1 VRGRKPHSTGK
12 ILIVWRKITM
22 GKVILVASGKGGTG
36 KTMFSVN
43 FGAVLAQRGKHVM
56 LIDLDMGLRNMDIY
70 LGMENKVVYNIMDV
84 ISGICRI
91 KKAMIKVDGFDTLY
105 FMAASPRR
113 DDRDITPLH
122 MEVLCSKLSKY
133 FDYIIIDCPAG
144 IGDMLDVALRPA
156 DQAVI
161 LTEPEAASLRDAD
174 VTERYIR
181 ENGVTN
187 TVFVINKV
195 RVDLM
200 KAGFVPS
207 PAAILNMFKNPVVG
221 MIQDD
226 DNIHISTN
234 KGIPIVCKRGTY
246 IEKNFQGIA
255 DKITG
260 LA

>member
-1 VRGRKPHSTGK
+1 
-12 ILIVWRKITM
+12 M
-22 GKVILVASGKGGTG
+22 GKVILVSSGKGGTG

-43 FGAVLAQRGKHVM
+43 LGAVLVQREKRVI

-84 ISGICRI
+84 VSGICRI

-122 MEVLCSKLSKY
+122 MEVLCSKLRRY

-156 DQAVI
+156 DQVVI
-161 LTEPEAASLRDAD
+161 VTEPEAASLRDAD

-187 TVFVINKV
+187 TVFIINKV
-195 RVDLM
+195 RVELM
-200 KAGFVPS
+200 KAGFVPDL
-207 PAAILNMFKNPVVG
+207 ATILNMFKNPVVG

-234 KGIPIVCKRGTY
+234 KGIPIVCKKGTY
-246 IEKNFQGIA
+246 IEKNFQDIA

-260 LA
+260 LM

>member
-1 VRGRKPHSTGK
+1 
-12 ILIVWRKITM
+12 M
-22 GKVILVASGKGGTG
+22 GKVILVSSGKGGTG

-43 FGAVLAQRGKHVM
+43 LGAVLAQREKRVI

-84 ISGICRI
+84 VSGICRI

-122 MEVLCSKLSKY
+122 MEVLCSKLRRY

-144 IGDMLDVALRPA
+144 IGDTLDVALRPA
-156 DQAVI
+156 DQVVI
-161 LTEPEAASLRDAD
+161 VTEPEAASLRDAD

-187 TVFVINKV
+187 TVFIINKV
-195 RVDLM
+195 RVELM
-200 KAGFVPS
+200 KAGFVPDL
-207 PAAILNMFKNPVVG
+207 ATILNMFKNPVVG

-234 KGIPIVCKRGTY
+234 KGIPIVCKKGTY
-246 IEKNFQGIA
+246 IEKNFQDIA

-260 LA
+260 LM